1 MYGEVPQG
9 ARRGLFIGRTLRA
22 ACVHNWTAN
31 GAVPPV
37 PNVHRP
43 RPSARGGRPRARA
56 RGAGRRESGDRT
68 AEGRWRPDPAGEAG
82 ARPWEQRVGSLAAG
96 PFLSVFRALQTV
108 TRAPESARGAA
119 GSEGDVAGADPR

>member
-1 MYGEVPQG
+1 MGPQPDSE
-9 ARRGLFIGRTLRA
+9 RGGPSRSKRPPAATLREGRA
-22 ACVHNWTAN
+22 AQ
-31 GAVPPV
+31 G
-37 PNVHRP
+37 
-43 RPSARGGRPRARA
+43 SSS
-56 RGAGRRESGDRT
+56 GRRESGDRT